1 MSTLT
6 YEVTVNGRVVAT
18 AKTMETANQIANK
31 VNGQVK
37 QVYKRV
43 KETV

>member
-6 YEVTVNGRVVAT
+6 YEVTVNNKVVAT
-18 AKTMETANQIANK
+18 ANTMETANQIANK

-37 QVYKRV
+37 QVYKRI